1 MIPNRKND
9 ISIKEDSQVQSGIKI
24 KLLREHLGLTQK
36 QFSNKTSI
44 PLSTIGKIES
54 GHSNVGMSVLT
65 KIISIIEFEKF
76 ALWLIKDDLE
86 VLPDEI
92 DSLDGMKSGGFTIS
106 IPFYDIEASAGHGA
120 LVESDQYEKLIT
132 FSPDYIRN
140 EIGVNPNNVFLMLAR
155 GDSMYP
161 TIKDG
166 AMIMVEKD
174 LEHLN
179 DGIFVLRLNNALLV
193 KRLNILPTGTIKV
206 LSDNKMYEPYEIDA
220 KLLEADNVEV
230 LGRVVWSGQRM

>member
-1 MIPNRKND
+1 MLSLND
-9 ISIKEDSQVQSGIKI
+9 VIERLKSI
-24 KLLREHLGLTQK
+24 T
-36 QFSNKTSI
+36 KTKTNTA
-44 PLSTIGKIES
+44 LADALKVNESTIRSWKNRGTIPYEQCLKVSETYDCTMDWLLK
-54 GHSNVGMSVLT
+54 GVQNETPPNVNGQLVT
-65 KIISIIEFEKF
+65 
-76 ALWLIKDDLE
+76 
-86 VLPDEI
+86 
-92 DSLDGMKSGGFTIS
+92 
-106 IPFYDIEASAGHGA
+106 IPFYDVEASAGHGA